1 MTARIL
7 LLGKI
12 VRPFC
17 VNGGGRVLPVQIEK
31 AGAVGFPAAPNFF
44 VEVNAHVHNFI
55 IRPVLWL

>member
-7 LLGKI
+7 LLEKPCALFASMG
-12 VRPFC
+12 R
-17 VNGGGRVLPVQIEK
+17 RVLPVQIEK

>member
-7 LLGKI
+7 LLEKPCALFASMG
-12 VRPFC
+12 R
-17 VNGGGRVLPVQIEK
+17 RVLPVQIEK
-31 AGAVGFPAAPNFF
+31 QEQWDFPLLLIFF